1 MVCPGAAG
9 RARDDRLIARS
20 RERLGSVREGL
31 VMATAAVNRQQQ
43 SSAWWI
49 FLLQGIAAILLG
61 LMLITNPGATL
72 VALTTFLGFYLLIT
86 GVLALVRFF
95 VDRSTSR
102 LWSLLSGIVGILAGV
117 FVLNHPLLAA
127 VSVPTL
133 LIIILGVEALGM
145 GVFEI
150 IRGFQGGGAGAFI
163 LGVINVVIGLLLLG
177 RPMATALAVPFI
189 FAVLLLIEGVGLLIS
204 ASGAGRRRAPVA
216 QPHTVTV
223 TADPWLPARFD
234 GKASQCT
241 SPKAPAESRWAR
253 PPPISSSPRG
263 AADGAHVRTID
274 FRGLPARRRA
284 RRPAIRSFGDPD
296 CRMGRGSS
304 RLATPSTRAS
314 SV

>member
-177 RPMATALAVPFI
+177 RPMAAALAVPFI
-189 FAVLLLIEGVGLLIS
+189 FAVLLLIEGVGLLDL
-204 ASGAGRRRAPVA
+204 GVPGPGLGE
-216 QPHTVTV
+216 P
-223 TADPWLPARFD
+223 P
-234 GKASQCT
+234 
-241 SPKAPAESRWAR
+241 SPSR
-253 PPPISSSPRG
+253 
-263 AADGAHVRTID
+263 
-274 FRGLPARRRA
+274 
-284 RRPAIRSFGDPD
+284 
-296 CRMGRGSS
+296 
-304 RLATPSTRAS
+304 TR
-314 SV
+314 